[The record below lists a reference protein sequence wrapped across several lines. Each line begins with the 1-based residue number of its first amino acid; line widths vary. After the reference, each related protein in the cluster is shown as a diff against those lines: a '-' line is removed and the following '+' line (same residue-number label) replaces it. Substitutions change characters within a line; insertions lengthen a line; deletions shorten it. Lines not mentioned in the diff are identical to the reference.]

1 MRLEREADPLVRVV
15 DDDPEVRSALDFML
29 TCEGYRVKC
38 YESAKRFLAEDV
50 PSEPG
55 CIIAD
60 IRMPEMSGIEL
71 FARLR
76 ERSYPVPLLF
86 LTGHGDVD
94 MAVDAML
101 GGAVDFIQKPIRN
114 ERLFLA
120 IGRAIE
126 KSKRRLGARALEEP
140 DVEKARFE
148 ALTPREKDV
157 VRLLAVGLMN
167 KEVAERLGISPRT
180 VEVYRATALRKLDV
194 RTPAD
199 LAQIVAIVSEPQY
212 PAA

>member
-1 MRLEREADPLVRVV
+1 
-15 DDDPEVRSALDFML
+15 
-29 TCEGYRVKC
+29 
-38 YESAKRFLAEDV
+38 
-50 PSEPG
+50 
-55 CIIAD
+55 
-60 IRMPEMSGIEL
+60 
-71 FARLR
+71 
-76 ERSYPVPLLF
+76 
-86 LTGHGDVD
+86 

-126 KSKRRLGARALEEP
+126 KSRRRLGARALEEP

-199 LAQIVAIVSEPQY
+199 LAQIVAIVSEPQC

>member
-86 LTGHGDVD
+86 LT
-94 MAVDAML
+94 
-101 GGAVDFIQKPIRN
+101 
-114 ERLFLA
+114 
-120 IGRAIE
+120 
-126 KSKRRLGARALEEP
+126 
-140 DVEKARFE
+140 
-148 ALTPREKDV
+148 
-157 VRLLAVGLMN
+157 
-167 KEVAERLGISPRT
+167 
-180 VEVYRATALRKLDV
+180 
-194 RTPAD
+194 
-199 LAQIVAIVSEPQY
+199 
-212 PAA
+212 